1 MKTTAAF
8 AGLMLLLA
16 APSHADA
23 QSQHASHQSQ
33 LSLGASAEVPLAAL
47 HALSAGGKFV
57 VTAVEAS
64 ANGVSVTIE
73 SIGEGVSFVV
83 QASAEKTAQIALGAG
98 IVVMVS
104 VIASGYLLS
113 HADEV
118 FAYIPNERARELLHS
133 REIA

>member
-1 MKTTAAF
+1 MKTTVALAS
-8 AGLMLLLA
+8 LILLLA
-16 APSHADA
+16 VPGHADA

-83 QASAEKTAQIALGAG
+83 KASAEKTAQIALAVG
-98 IVVMVS
+98 IVITVS
-104 VIASGYLLS
+104 VIVPGYLLS
-113 HADEV
+113 HAGEV
-118 FAYIPNERARELLHS
+118 FAYVPNPRARTMLHS